1 MSKVFGL
8 WKPAE
13 PQIQVMAQQLTRV
26 MTQKEKKKRKRKRK
40 ERRR

>member
-8 WKPAE
+8 LKPAE
-13 PQIQVMAQQLTRV
+13 PQIQVMTQQLTRV
-26 MTQKEKKKRKRKRK
+26 MTQKEKKKRKRK